1 MQSHEYHTSQ
11 SASVPLPLIILI
23 SLLVSLVGGYGG
35 SYLYTKTTSKA
46 SGGFERVQS
55 GNQEIT
61 VLKGSEEEAVIAA
74 VKKTSP
80 SVVSIVVSKDLSKIL
95 NRTGPNIVPFDNF
108 FEFGFPFDFKFTPNQ
123 QKGDGHSD
131 APKGK
136 QRIGG
141 GSGFIISEDGL
152 IVTNRHVIADDD
164 AEYTVITNDG
174 KEYAAKVLAKDPVN
188 DLALVKIDGKSLTAL
203 ALGDSGNIQIGQTVI
218 AIGYTLGEYKNTVT
232 RGVVSGINRV
242 VQASDGMGETE
253 VIQEAIQTDAAI
265 NPGNSGGPL
274 LNLAGEV
281 IGINTAINSQGQSIG
296 FAIPI
301 NVVKRSVESVK
312 KHGKIIRPWIGV
324 RYIPVDSI
332 VQEKNNLS
340 VDYGAL
346 IIGNA
351 ERKELGVIAGSPA
364 ERAGLAE
371 GDIILSVQGQKIDD
385 GHSLAHEIAKY
396 TIGDEVKLRVLS
408 KGKEKDIL
416 LKLEEFKEQKK

>member
-1 MQSHEYHTSQ
+1 MQQ
-11 SASVPLPLIILI
+11 SSLSLPVIILT
-23 SLLVSLVGGYGG
+23 SLLVGLVGGYGG
-35 SYLYTKTTSKA
+35 SYLYSQTA
-46 SGGFERVQS
+46 SVTRGFESLQS
-55 GNQEIT
+55 DTKKPSI
-61 VLKGSEEEAVIAA
+61 LRGSEEEAVIAA

-95 NRTGPNIVPFDNF
+95 NRTGPDIAPFDNF
-108 FEFGFPFDFKFTPNQ
+108 FEFGFPFNFKFTPNQ
-123 QKGDGHSD
+123 QKGGEQND

-152 IVTNRHVIADDD
+152 IVTNRHVITDDE

-174 KEYAAKVLAKDPVN
+174 KEYPAKVLAKDPVN
-188 DLALVKIDGKSLTAL
+188 DLALVKIDAKALTAL
-203 ALGDSGNIQIGQTVI
+203 MLGDSGDIQIGQTVI

-253 VIQEAIQTDAAI
+253 TIQEAIQTDAAI

-281 IGINTAINSQGQSIG
+281 IGINTAMNSQGQSIG

-301 NVVKRSVESVK
+301 NIAKRSVESVK
-312 KHGKIIRPWIGV
+312 KNGKIIRPWLGV

-332 VQEKNNLS
+332 VKEKNNLS

-351 ERKELGVIAGSPA
+351 ERKELGVIKGSPA
-364 ERAGLAE
+364 EKAGLSE
-371 GDIILSVQGQKIDD
+371 GDIILKVNGQKIDD

-396 TIGDEVKLRVLS
+396 SPGDEVKVVVES
-408 KGKEKDIL
+408 KGKEKEL
-416 LKLEEFKEQKK
+416 TVKLEEFKEQKK

>member
-1 MQSHEYHTSQ
+1 MQSYERHVSHHS
-11 SASVPLPLIILI
+11 SVSLPLIVLI
-23 SLLVSLVGGYGG
+23 SLLVGLVGGYGG
-35 SYLYTKTTSKA
+35 SYLYSQTVATK
-46 SGGFERVQS
+46 GGFERVQS

-61 VLKGSEEEAVIAA
+61 VLKGSEEEAVITT

-108 FEFGFPFDFKFTPNQ
+108 FEFGFPFDFKFTPNK
-123 QKGDGHSD
+123 QKGTEQND

-152 IVTNRHVIADDD
+152 IVTNRHVIVDDD

-301 NVVKRSVESVK
+301 NIAKRSVESVK
-312 KHGKIIRPWIGV
+312 KHGRIIRPWIGV
-324 RYIPVDSI
+324 RYSPVD
-332 VQEKNNLS
+332 N
-340 VDYGAL
+340 GAR

-371 GDIILSVQGQKIDD
+371 GDIILSVQGQTIDS

-396 TIGDEVKLRVLS
+396 TPGDEVKLRVLS
-408 KGKEKDIL
+408 KGKEKEII